1 MISIGIGRMVMNT
14 QHVMKYIQLF
24 QQRCHGRM
32 HLTDLMCSCDMC
44 IESWMCRVIRPY
56 ACRGSHGVGKG
67 PLDRSPIRPR
77 CLEAFSIVIY
87 GTLWYLHSKTYGKSK
102 FQWTYCIMVKRGII
116 FCVLEPPGCS
126 WSLLG
131 LLSPPGSYG
140 SQMFLKWLFAET
152 PVWNLVLGSYNRSYV
167 CCVPVSYDMDDDIMT
182 EGSIASRWHNEA
194 RKDTTDTDACVG

>member
-1 MISIGIGRMVMNT
+1 MISIGIGCMVMNT
-14 QHVMKYIQLF
+14 QHVMTYIQLF

-44 IESWMCRVIRPY
+44 IESWMCRVIRLY
-56 ACRGSHGVGKG
+56 ACRGSHGVGNG

-116 FCVLEPPGCS
+116 FLCPGASWMLLEPPGPIVTS
-126 WSLLG
+126 WIIW
-131 LLSPPGSYG
+131 LSDV
-140 SQMFLKWLFAET
+140 SQMIICWDTCLE
-152 PVWNLVLGSYNRSYV
+152 
-167 CCVPVSYDMDDDIMT
+167 
-182 EGSIASRWHNEA
+182 SR
-194 RKDTTDTDACVG
+194 VGVI